1 MTAAVREAGACPLP
15 RRHARPGSLE
25 GSLPAPRRARVLAG
39 DVPGTPQFA
48 GSQPET
54 EEESADFKIETLT
67 DVALFNSAMGLL
79 ALVRSQH
86 VC

>member
-1 MTAAVREAGACPLP
+1 MPPPPPTCPAGLP
-15 RRHARPGSLE
+15 GRKPAGST
-25 GSLPAPRRARVLAG
+25 APRRARVLAG

>member
-1 MTAAVREAGACPLP
+1 MPPPPPTCPAGLPGRKPAGSTTSPRALAA
-15 RRHARPGSLE
+15 
-25 GSLPAPRRARVLAG
+25 

>member
-1 MTAAVREAGACPLP
+1 MPPPERPALPSRVPCKSGGSTCACG
-15 RRHARPGSLE
+15 RRVGKTMVAESRQKKE
-25 GSLPAPRRARVLAG
+25 K
-39 DVPGTPQFA
+39 
-48 GSQPET
+48 
-54 EEESADFKIETLT
+54 ESADLKIETLT

>member
-1 MTAAVREAGACPLP
+1 MPALPSQAPWRSDGSVTSPRACG
-15 RRHARPGSLE
+15 RHE
-25 GSLPAPRRARVLAG
+25 GKSTVAE
-39 DVPGTPQFA
+39 PQH
-48 GSQPET
+48 
-54 EEESADFKIETLT
+54 EEEKESADLKIETLT